1 MIAKGDKSA
10 LAGFLRSKGYEKL
23 SYGFWVTQDQ
33 MKQIMAIVG
42 ANKNDLLR
50 LEQEYLTLIA
60 NGKAPQQ
67 SLEHLVKDID
77 EVMDDLNAGSIR
89 DAVRK
94 LQGLRQFLEG
104 K

>member
-33 MKQIMAIVG
+33 MKQIMAIVST
-42 ANKNDLLR
+42 NKQDLLR
-50 LEQEYLTLIA
+50 LEQEYLTMIA

-67 SLEHLVKDID
+67 SLGHLVSDID
-77 EVMDDLNAGSIR
+77 DALDDLDAGSIR

>member
-10 LAGFLRSKGYEKL
+10 LAGFLRSKGYKKL
-23 SYGFWVTQDQ
+23 SYGFWVTPDQ
-33 MKQIMAIVG
+33 HAKIMAIVDT
-42 ANKNDLLR
+42 NKQDLLR
-50 LEQEYLTLIA
+50 LEQEYLTMIA

-67 SLEHLVKDID
+67 SLGHLVSDID
-77 EVMDDLNAGSIR
+77 DALDDLDAGSIR

>member
-10 LAGFLRSKGYEKL
+10 LAGFLRSKGYEKMSSGL
-23 SYGFWVTQDQ
+23 WVKPEQ
-33 MKQIMAIVG
+33 KAQIMAIAG
-42 ANKNDLLR
+42 TNKQDLLR
-50 LEQEYLTLIA
+50 LEQEYLTMIA

-67 SLEHLVKDID
+67 SLGHLVSDID
-77 EVMDDLNAGSIR
+77 DALDDLDAGSIR

-94 LQGLRQFLEG
+94 LRGLRQFLEG

>member
-42 ANKNDLLR
+42 TNKQDLLR
-50 LEQEYLTLIA
+50 LEQEYLAMIA

-67 SLEHLVKDID
+67 SLGHLVKDID
-77 EVMDDLNAGSIR
+77 EAMNDLNAGSIR

-94 LQGLRQFLEG
+94 LQGLRQYLEG

>member
-10 LAGFLRSKGYEKL
+10 LAGFLRSKGYTKL
-23 SYGFWVTQDQ
+23 SSGFWVKPDQ
-33 MKQIMAIVG
+33 HAQIMAIVG
-42 ANKNDLLR
+42 TNKNDLLR
-50 LEQEYLTLIA
+50 LEQEYLTMIA

-67 SLEHLVKDID
+67 SLGHLVSDID
-77 EVMDDLNAGSIR
+77 DALDDLDAGSIR

-94 LQGLRQFLEG
+94 LQGLRQYLKE

>member
-42 ANKNDLLR
+42 TNKQDLLR

-67 SLEHLVKDID
+67 SLGHLVKDID
-77 EVMDDLNAGSIR
+77 EAMNDLNAGSIR

-94 LQGLRQFLEG
+94 LQGLRQYLEG

>member
-10 LAGFLRSKGYEKL
+10 LAGFLRSKGYEKI
-23 SYGFWVTQDQ
+23 SSGFWVTPDQ
-33 MKQIMAIVG
+33 NAQIMAIVLT
-42 ANKNDLLR
+42 NKQDLLR
-50 LEQEYLTLIA
+50 LEQEYLTMIA

-67 SLEHLVKDID
+67 SLGHLVSDID
-77 EVMDDLNAGSIR
+77 EVLDDLDAGSIR

-94 LQGLRQFLEG
+94 LNEVTKFLEG